1 MKQNQITAFS
11 TIFEALFSEQQLN
24 SLGVQTHMIERFR
37 LITPAKLCLAFVCA
51 LGSGNARTIADIH
64 RYFNHL
70 HSMSVRL
77 KPFHNQL
84 VKLGT
89 PEFMRQVFEQALA
102 LHLPAMHTFSDA
114 YRGHFKQVLLQDGT
128 SFAVHDGLSL
138 HFPGRFSTHSPAAV
152 ELHVTYDLE
161 KAQPVRVSLSED
173 TASER
178 DYLPVAQSLR
188 GCLLMADAGYFSK
201 AYIESLQ
208 NEAASFVLR
217 MPASVNPMATCN
229 QTGLCQ
235 PLRSWLAVLPKHGEL
250 DLDVQWPDGPVYRC
264 VLFASTDHKDK
275 PVCLCTNLD
284 RHTFPAATVGE
295 WYRLRWQIEL
305 LFKEWKSL
313 NSLNKFN
320 TEYST
325 IAETLIW
332 GSLLAATL
340 KRWLINGAQQKYRRV
355 LSMFSGAKT
364 ANQWWLPF
372 CIKWACSGI
381 TEIAAELGKVFA
393 FLAEHCQR
401 VNVKRDQ
408 KSGASKVLEITY
420 ES

>member
-161 KAQPVRVSLSED
+161 KAQP
-173 TASER
+173 
-178 DYLPVAQSLR
+178 
-188 GCLLMADAGYFSK
+188 
-201 AYIESLQ
+201 
-208 NEAASFVLR
+208 
-217 MPASVNPMATCN
+217 
-229 QTGLCQ
+229 
-235 PLRSWLAVLPKHGEL
+235 
-250 DLDVQWPDGPVYRC
+250 
-264 VLFASTDHKDK
+264 
-275 PVCLCTNLD
+275 
-284 RHTFPAATVGE
+284 
-295 WYRLRWQIEL
+295 
-305 LFKEWKSL
+305 
-313 NSLNKFN
+313 
-320 TEYST
+320 
-325 IAETLIW
+325 
-332 GSLLAATL
+332 
-340 KRWLINGAQQKYRRV
+340 
-355 LSMFSGAKT
+355 
-364 ANQWWLPF
+364 
-372 CIKWACSGI
+372 
-381 TEIAAELGKVFA
+381 
-393 FLAEHCQR
+393 
-401 VNVKRDQ
+401 
-408 KSGASKVLEITY
+408 
-420 ES
+420 

>member
-355 LSMFSGAKT
+355 
-364 ANQWWLPF
+364 
-372 CIKWACSGI
+372 
-381 TEIAAELGKVFA
+381 
-393 FLAEHCQR
+393 
-401 VNVKRDQ
+401 
-408 KSGASKVLEITY
+408 
-420 ES
+420 

>member
-1 MKQNQITAFS
+1 
-11 TIFEALFSEQQLN
+11 
-24 SLGVQTHMIERFR
+24 
-37 LITPAKLCLAFVCA
+37 
-51 LGSGNARTIADIH
+51 
-64 RYFNHL
+64 
-70 HSMSVRL
+70 
-77 KPFHNQL
+77 NQL

-264 VLFASTDHKDK
+264 VLFASTD
-275 PVCLCTNLD
+275 
-284 RHTFPAATVGE
+284 
-295 WYRLRWQIEL
+295 
-305 LFKEWKSL
+305 
-313 NSLNKFN
+313 
-320 TEYST
+320 
-325 IAETLIW
+325 
-332 GSLLAATL
+332 
-340 KRWLINGAQQKYRRV
+340 
-355 LSMFSGAKT
+355 
-364 ANQWWLPF
+364 
-372 CIKWACSGI
+372 
-381 TEIAAELGKVFA
+381 
-393 FLAEHCQR
+393 
-401 VNVKRDQ
+401 
-408 KSGASKVLEITY
+408 
-420 ES
+420 